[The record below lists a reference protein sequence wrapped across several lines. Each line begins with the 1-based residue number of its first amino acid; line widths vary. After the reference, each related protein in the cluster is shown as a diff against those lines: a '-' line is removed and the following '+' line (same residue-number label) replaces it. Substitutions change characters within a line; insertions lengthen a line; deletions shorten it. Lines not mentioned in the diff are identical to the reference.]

1 MGLVSHNMSQTTS
14 PPTGTQAI
22 ERAAELLV
30 RLIESDQAWSTVE
43 LADELHLPKS
53 TASRLLRALER
64 HELVQRDPANGTL
77 RPGSVLVQYARR
89 GAGNLDL
96 VALARPTLDRLAE
109 ASSETVNLAV
119 PSGNGVETVAQVDSG
134 YILGATNWVG
144 RQLVLHASALG
155 KVLLAAGA
163 APVADVLEAAT
174 PATIVDHDALQRDL
188 ALVRQRG
195 YATSVEELE
204 PGLLAVAAGVRE
216 RSGAVIAA
224 LAISGPSIRLEPRNL
239 DRLGTLL
246 VVEADALSARL
257 GYRQREEG
265 AA

>member
-1 MGLVSHNMSQTTS
+1 MRLDLSTQ
-14 PPTGTQAI
+14 TGTQAI
-22 ERAAELLV
+22 DRAAELLV
-30 RLIESDQAWSTVE
+30 RLIESDQSWSTVD
-43 LADELHLPKS
+43 LADDARLPKS

-64 HELVQRDPANGTL
+64 HELVQRDPQSGTL

-96 VALARPTLDRLAE
+96 VALARPTLERLAE
-109 ASSETVNLAV
+109 ASGETVNLAV
-119 PSGNGVETVAQVDSG
+119 PTGSGVETVSQVDSG
-134 YILGATNWVG
+134 YMLGATNWVG

-155 KVLLAAGA
+155 KVFLASGA
-163 APVADVLEAAT
+163 LPIADELEAAT
-174 PATIVDHDALQRDL
+174 PSTIVEIARLQEDL
-188 ALVRQRG
+188 ALVRTRG

-216 RSGAVIAA
+216 RSGSVIAA
-224 LAISGPSIRLEPRNL
+224 LAISGPSIRLQERHL
-239 DRLGTLL
+239 DRLGTML
-246 VVEADALSARL
+246 VEEAGALSARL

>member
-1 MGLVSHNMSQTTS
+1 LSTQTGN
-14 PPTGTQAI
+14 GTQAI
-22 ERAAELLV
+22 DRAAELLV
-30 RLIESDQAWSTVE
+30 RLIESDQSWSTVD
-43 LADELHLPKS
+43 LADDAHLPKS

-64 HELVQRDPANGTL
+64 HELVQRDPQNGTL

-96 VALARPTLDRLAE
+96 VALARPTLERLAE
-109 ASSETVNLAV
+109 ASHETVNLAV
-119 PSGNGVETVAQVDSG
+119 PSGNGVETVAQVDSA
-134 YILGATNWVG
+134 YILGTTNWVG

-155 KVLLAAGA
+155 KVLLATGA
-163 APVADVLEAAT
+163 APIADTLDAVTPRTITDRVALE
-174 PATIVDHDALQRDL
+174 REL
-188 ALVRQRG
+188 ALVRERG

-224 LAISGPSIRLEPRNL
+224 LAISGPSIRLQEDNL

>member
-1 MGLVSHNMSQTTS
+1 MSIQTGN
-14 PPTGTQAI
+14 GTQAI
-22 ERAAELLV
+22 DRAAELLV
-30 RLIESDQAWSTVE
+30 RLIESDQPWSTVD
-43 LADELHLPKS
+43 LADDAHLPKS

-64 HELVQRDPANGTL
+64 HELVQRDPQNGTL

-96 VALARPTLDRLAE
+96 VALARPTLERLADE
-109 ASSETVNLAV
+109 SHETVNLAV
-119 PSGNGVETVAQVDSG
+119 PSGSGVETVAQVDSG
-134 YILGATNWVG
+134 YILGTTNWVG

-163 APVADVLEAAT
+163 APIADTLDGLT
-174 PATIVDHDALQRDL
+174 PRTITDRL
-188 ALVRQRG
+188 ALDRELAWVCERG
-195 YATSVEELE
+195 YATSIEELE

-224 LAISGPSIRLEPRNL
+224 LAISGPSIRLHEDNL
-239 DRLGTLL
+239 DRLGSLL
-246 VVEADALSARL
+246 VVEAEALSARL

>member
-1 MGLVSHNMSQTTS
+1 MGLVSHPMSPTTS

-22 ERAAELLV
+22 DRAAELLV
-30 RLIESDQAWSTVE
+30 RLIESDQAWSTVD
-43 LADELHLPKS
+43 LADEMHLPKS

-64 HELVQRDPANGTL
+64 HELVQRDPATGTL

-96 VALARPTLDRLAE
+96 VALARPTLERLAE
-109 ASSETVNLAV
+109 LSKETVNLAI
-119 PSGNGVETVAQVDSG
+119 PSGSGVETVAQVDSR
-134 YILGATNWVG
+134 YILGTTNWVG

-155 KVLLAAGA
+155 KVLLAAGV
-163 APVADVLEAAT
+163 APIADVLDAPTAK
-174 PATIVDHDALQRDL
+174 TIVDHDALQRDL
-188 ALVRQRG
+188 ALVRERG
-195 YATSVEELE
+195 YATSIEELE

-224 LAISGPSIRLEPRNL
+224 LAISGPSIRLEARNL

>member
-1 MGLVSHNMSQTTS
+1 MSTQTGN
-14 PPTGTQAI
+14 GTQAI
-22 ERAAELLV
+22 DRAAELLV
-30 RLIESDQAWSTVE
+30 RLIESDQSWSTVD
-43 LADELHLPKS
+43 LADDAHLPKS

-64 HELVQRDPANGTL
+64 HELVQRDPQNGTL

-89 GAGNLDL
+89 GGGNLDL
-96 VALARPTLDRLAE
+96 VALARPTLERLAD

-119 PSGNGVETVAQVDSG
+119 PSGNGVETVAQVDSA
-134 YILGATNWVG
+134 YILGTTKWVG

-163 APVADVLEAAT
+163 APIAETLDAVTPRTITDRVALE
-174 PATIVDHDALQRDL
+174 REL
-188 ALVRQRG
+188 ALVRERG
-195 YATSVEELE
+195 YATSIEELE

-224 LAISGPSIRLEPRNL
+224 LAISAPSIRLHEDNL
-239 DRLGTLL
+239 DRLGSLL
-246 VVEADALSARL
+246 VVEAEALSARL

>member
-1 MGLVSHNMSQTTS
+1 MRHMSTQ
-14 PPTGTQAI
+14 TGTQAI
-22 ERAAELLV
+22 DRAAELLV
-30 RLIESDQAWSTVE
+30 RLIESDQAWSTGD
-43 LADELHLPKS
+43 LADNTRLPKS

-64 HELVQRDPANGTL
+64 HELVQRDPQSGAL

-96 VALARPTLDRLAE
+96 VALARPTLERLAE
-109 ASSETVNLAV
+109 ESSETVNLAV
-119 PSGNGVETVAQVDSG
+119 PSGGGVETVAQVDSG
-134 YILGATNWVG
+134 YILGTTNWVG

-155 KVLLAAGA
+155 KIFLAAGV
-163 APVADVLEAAT
+163 APIPDTLEAPT
-174 PATIVDHDALQRDL
+174 PATIVDPAALQREL
-188 ALVRQRG
+188 AAVRQRS

-216 RSGAVIAA
+216 RSGTVIAA
-224 LAISGPSIRLEPRNL
+224 LAISGPSIRLHERNL

>member
-1 MGLVSHNMSQTTS
+1 LSTQ
-14 PPTGTQAI
+14 TGTQAI
-22 ERAAELLV
+22 DRAAELLV
-30 RLIESDQAWSTVE
+30 RLIESDQAWSTGD
-43 LADELHLPKS
+43 LADNTRLPKS

-64 HELVQRDPANGTL
+64 HELVQRDPQSGAL

-96 VALARPTLDRLAE
+96 VALARPTLERLAE
-109 ASSETVNLAV
+109 ESSETVNLAV
-119 PSGNGVETVAQVDSG
+119 PSGGGVETVAQVDSG
-134 YILGATNWVG
+134 YILGTTNWVG

-155 KVLLAAGA
+155 KIFLAAGVASPA
-163 APVADVLEAAT
+163 ATLEAPT
-174 PATIVDHDALQRDL
+174 PATIVDPEVLQREL
-188 ALVRQRG
+188 AAVRQRG

-216 RSGAVIAA
+216 RSGSVIAA
-224 LAISGPSIRLEPRNL
+224 LAISGPSIRLHQRNL

>member
-1 MGLVSHNMSQTTS
+1 MSTQ
-14 PPTGTQAI
+14 TGTQAI
-22 ERAAELLV
+22 DRAAELLV
-30 RLIESDQAWSTVE
+30 RLIESDQAWSTGD
-43 LADELHLPKS
+43 LADSTRLPKS

-64 HELVQRDPANGTL
+64 RELVQRDPQSGAL

-96 VALARPTLDRLAE
+96 VALARPTLERLAE
-109 ASSETVNLAV
+109 ESSETVNLAV
-119 PSGNGVETVAQVDSG
+119 PSGGGVETVAQVDSG
-134 YILGATNWVG
+134 YILGTTNWVG
-144 RQLVLHASALG
+144 RQLLLHASALG
-155 KVLLAAGA
+155 KLFLAAGV
-163 APVADVLEAAT
+163 APMPTTLEAPT
-174 PATIVDHDALQRDL
+174 PATIVDPEALQREL
-188 ALVRQRG
+188 ATVRQRG

-204 PGLLAVAAGVRE
+204 PGLLAVAAGVRD
-216 RSGAVIAA
+216 RSGSVIAA
-224 LAISGPSIRLEPRNL
+224 LAISGPSIRLQQRNL

>member
-1 MGLVSHNMSQTTS
+1 MSTQTGN
-14 PPTGTQAI
+14 GTQAI
-22 ERAAELLV
+22 DRAAELLV
-30 RLIESDQAWSTVE
+30 RLIESDQSWSTVD
-43 LADELHLPKS
+43 LADDARLPKS

-64 HELVQRDPANGTL
+64 HELVQRDPQNGTL

-89 GAGNLDL
+89 GGGNLDL
-96 VALARPTLDRLAE
+96 VALARPTLERLAH
-109 ASSETVNLAV
+109 ASNETVNLAV
-119 PSGNGVETVAQVDSG
+119 PSGNGVETVAQVDSA
-134 YILGATNWVG
+134 YILGTTNWVG

-163 APVADVLEAAT
+163 APIAETLDAVTPRTITDRVALEAE
-174 PATIVDHDALQRDL
+174 L
-188 ALVRQRG
+188 ALVRERG
-195 YATSVEELE
+195 YATSIEELE

-224 LAISGPSIRLEPRNL
+224 LAISAPSIRLHEDDL
-239 DRLGTLL
+239 DRLGSLL
-246 VVEADALSARL
+246 VVEAEALSARL

>member
-1 MGLVSHNMSQTTS
+1 MATQ
-14 PPTGTQAI
+14 TGTQAI
-22 ERAAELLV
+22 DRAAELLV
-30 RLIESDQAWSTVE
+30 RLIESDQAWSTGD
-43 LADELHLPKS
+43 LADSTRLPKS

-64 HELVQRDPANGTL
+64 HELVQRDPQSGAL

-96 VALARPTLDRLAE
+96 VTLARPTLDRLAE
-109 ASSETVNLAV
+109 ESGETVNLAV
-119 PSGNGVETVAQVDSG
+119 PSGAGVETVAQVDSG
-134 YILGATNWVG
+134 YILGTTNWVG
-144 RQLVLHASALG
+144 RQLVLQASALG
-155 KVLLAAGA
+155 KVFLAAGA
-163 APVADVLEAAT
+163 APVPATLEAAT
-174 PATIVDHDALQRDL
+174 PATIVDGEALQREL

-216 RSGAVIAA
+216 RSGHVIAA
-224 LAISGPSIRLEPRNL
+224 LAISGPSIRLQQRNL

>member
-1 MGLVSHNMSQTTS
+1 MGLVSHYMSQTTS

-22 ERAAELLV
+22 DRAAELLV
-30 RLIESDQAWSTVE
+30 RLIESDHAWSTVD
-43 LADELHLPKS
+43 LADEVGLPKS

-64 HELVQRDPANGTL
+64 QELVQRDPDRGTL

-109 ASSETVNLAV
+109 ASKETVNLAV
-119 PSGNGVETVAQVDSG
+119 PSGSGVETVAQVDSG

-155 KVLLAAGA
+155 KVLQAAGA
-163 APVADVLEAAT
+163 APVAAELEAAT
-174 PATIVDHDALQRDL
+174 PQTIVDLGALQRDL

-195 YATSVEELE
+195 YATSIEELE

-224 LAISGPSIRLEPRNL
+224 LAVSGPSIRLDAHDL

-246 VVEADALSARL
+246 VVEAGALSERL

>member
-1 MGLVSHNMSQTTS
+1 MPTQ
-14 PPTGTQAI
+14 TGTQAI
-22 ERAAELLV
+22 DRAAELLV
-30 RLIESDQAWSTVE
+30 RLIESDQAWSTGD
-43 LADELHLPKS
+43 LADNTRLPKS

-64 HELVQRDPANGTL
+64 HELVQRDPHTGAL

-96 VALARPTLDRLAE
+96 VALARPTLERLAE
-109 ASSETVNLAV
+109 ESSETVNLAV
-119 PSGNGVETVAQVDSG
+119 PSGGGVETVAQVDSG
-134 YILGATNWVG
+134 YILGTTNWVG

-155 KVLLAAGA
+155 KIFLAAGVASPA
-163 APVADVLEAAT
+163 ATLEAPT
-174 PATIVDHDALQRDL
+174 QATIVDPEVLQREL
-188 ALVRQRG
+188 AAVRQRG

-216 RSGAVIAA
+216 RSGSVIAA
-224 LAISGPSIRLEPRNL
+224 LAISGPSIRLKQRNL

>member
-1 MGLVSHNMSQTTS
+1 M
-14 PPTGTQAI
+14 
-22 ERAAELLV
+22 
-30 RLIESDQAWSTVE
+30 
-43 LADELHLPKS
+43 
-53 TASRLLRALER
+53 
-64 HELVQRDPANGTL
+64 
-77 RPGSVLVQYARR
+77 
-89 GAGNLDL
+89 
-96 VALARPTLDRLAE
+96 
-109 ASSETVNLAV
+109 
-119 PSGNGVETVAQVDSG
+119 
-134 YILGATNWVG
+134 
-144 RQLVLHASALG
+144 LHASALG

-163 APVADVLEAAT
+163 APLADVLTAAT
-174 PATIVDHDALQRDL
+174 PATIIDHELLQRDL

-224 LAISGPSIRLEPRNL
+224 LAISGPSIRLEARNL

>member
-1 MGLVSHNMSQTTS
+1 MRLQMSTQ
-14 PPTGTQAI
+14 TGTQAI
-22 ERAAELLV
+22 DRAAELLV
-30 RLIESDQAWSTVE
+30 RLIESDQSWSTVD
-43 LADELHLPKS
+43 LADDARLPKS

-64 HELVQRDPANGTL
+64 HELVQRDPQNGTL

-96 VALARPTLDRLAE
+96 VALARPTLERLAE
-109 ASSETVNLAV
+109 LTHETVNLAV
-119 PSGNGVETVAQVDSG
+119 PSGDGIETVAQVDSG
-134 YILGATNWVG
+134 YILGTTNWVG

-155 KVLLAAGA
+155 KVLLATGTT
-163 APVADVLEAAT
+163 PVAAILDAVT
-174 PATIVDHDALQRDL
+174 PATITDPVALEREL
-188 ALVRQRG
+188 ARVRERG

-224 LAISGPSIRLEPRNL
+224 VAISGPSIRLHERNL

-246 VVEADALSARL
+246 VEEADALSARL